1 MNQIVFTGGGTAG
14 HIFPGLAIINEL
26 KPLLDARYS
35 WIGSSRGMDRA
46 IVEGN
51 GVHFYGV
58 PTGKLRRYASL
69 ENFIDLFR
77 TVSGIVVSF
86 CILVRLRPRFVFS
99 KGGFASVPSC
109 IAARILGIPV
119 FTHECDYSPGLAT
132 RINARFALAIFTSFN
147 ETSSFFPERMR
158 NRIVCTGNPVRPS
171 FYTASTDRARAFLS
185 LVQPHR
191 PVLLV
196 LGGSLGARQINELI
210 GISLSELTQSCLVI
224 HQTGLSG
231 DSETSFLQP
240 VSDSS
245 GYISFSFI
253 RAEMPDVLS
262 LADIVLARSGSNT
275 VWECAAVGKPMVLIP
290 LEKGGSRGDQVENA
304 AFFQKEGA
312 AIVLRGKDATREQL
326 VKTVSD
332 LLTDHERRTRMANA
346 AARLGSGRPA
356 HVIAQHLCA
365 YAEHSR
371 VPSDSVLP

>member
-86 CILVRLRPRFVFS
+86 CILFRLRPRFVFS
-99 KGGFASVPSC
+99 KGGFASVPTC
-109 IAARILGIPV
+109 IAARLLGIPV

-132 RINARFALAIFTSFN
+132 RINARFALTIFTSFN

-158 NRIVCTGNPVRPS
+158 NRIICTGNPVRPA
-171 FYTASTDRARAFLS
+171 FYSTSADRARTFLS
-185 LVQPHR
+185 LVKPHR

-210 GISLSELTQSCLVI
+210 SISLPALAEFCLII
-224 HQTGLSG
+224 HQTGLAG
-231 DSETSFLQP
+231 QT
-240 VSDSS
+240 DSS
-245 GYISFSFI
+245 FDLPVPDRTGYISFPFI
-253 RAEMPDVLS
+253 RSEMPDVLS

-290 LEKGGSRGDQVENA
+290 LEKGGSRGDQIENA

-312 AIVLRGKDATREQL
+312 AIVLRGKDASREQL

-332 LLTDHERRTRMANA
+332 LFTDNERRTRMANE

-356 HVIAQHLCA
+356 HVIAQHLSA

-371 VPSDSVLP
+371 VPSESDLP